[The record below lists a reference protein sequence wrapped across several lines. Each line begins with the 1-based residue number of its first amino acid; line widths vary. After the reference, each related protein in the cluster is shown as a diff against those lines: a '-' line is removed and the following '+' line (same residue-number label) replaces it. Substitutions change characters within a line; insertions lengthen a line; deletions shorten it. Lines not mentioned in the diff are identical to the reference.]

1 MPFVEG
7 FSQFT
12 FFLTM
17 RPFRNAAILLGLS
30 AGVALAASTPAQA
43 QFLGCGTTSAGGFVS
58 ALPASCVIGDKLYT
72 FSGTVDGVTL
82 GTNIHGFAQLT
93 MAENGG
99 AQHTLTLSS
108 ANGLQLVSGASSP
121 AFFNYTIT
129 VNSGSET
136 LKTWQT
142 DTQGAIAPN
151 DYVNTTAFSNDASG
165 VSPIA
170 LKYCLP
176 SGGGGPCSTGPNDF
190 VPGTTTT
197 LVTHSITNEA
207 TTTGFT
213 DTVVQTPGP
222 LPILGAGAA
231 FGFTRKLRNRIK
243 AVA

>member
-1 MPFVEG
+1 
-7 FSQFT
+7 
-12 FFLTM
+12 M
-17 RPFRNAAILLGLS
+17 RSIRHAALLLGVS
-30 AGVALAASTPAQA
+30 AGVALTASAPAHA
-43 QFLGCGTTSAGGFVS
+43 QFSGCGTTSAAGFIS

-72 FSGTVDGVTL
+72 FSGTVGGVTL
-82 GTNIHGFAQLT
+82 GTNIHGLAQLSL
-93 MAENGG
+93 AENAG

-108 ANGLQLVSGASSP
+108 ANGLQLAGGAATP

-129 VNSGSET
+129 VILGSET

-142 DTQGAIAPN
+142 DTQGAISPN
-151 DYVNTTAFSNDASG
+151 DYVNTTAFTNDASG
-165 VSPIA
+165 VSPID
-170 LKYCLP
+170 LKYCIP
-176 SGGGGPCSTGPNDF
+176 GGGGGPCSTGPNPF
-190 VPGTTTT
+190 VAGTTTT

-231 FGFTRKLRNRIK
+231 FGFTRKLRKRIK